1 MHFLVD
7 LLILAILGFCV
18 WQGIK
23 RGILGG
29 ILAVVFILVAVYGGN
44 LVANTYSDEFTNMF
58 RPFVSGYLDRVEA
71 EMLEELTPENLSGLS
86 TEDLF
91 RLERGIEPIF
101 ITSVFTE
108 LGIHESRVHKLTD
121 RYEAER
127 EEGATI
133 NRSLTN
139 VLVYAFCFVL
149 VFVIG
154 FLLLVIG
161 LTVIYNVIPFSFRIP
176 RIKLADKIGGG
187 VLGGVQGL
195 LLVFMLT
202 WLLGYVGLAL
212 PEDLLER
219 SSLTEFFV
227 RFNPM
232 TNHIDL

>member
-7 LLILAILGFCV
+7 LLILAMIGFCV

-29 ILAVVFILVAVYGGN
+29 ILAIAFILVAIYGGN
-44 LVANTYSDEFTNMF
+44 LVANNYSDEFTTMF

-71 EMLEELTPENLSGLS
+71 EVIEEAAPANLAGFS

-91 RLERGIEPIF
+91 RLEPGIEPAVMAM
-101 ITSVFTE
+101 VFTE
-108 LGIHESRVHKLTD
+108 LGVHESRVYKIAD

-127 EEGATI
+127 AEGLSV

-139 VLVYAFCFVL
+139 VLVYAFCFVI
-149 VFVIG
+149 VFVVG
-154 FLLLVIG
+154 FLLILIA
-161 LTVIYNVIPFSFRIP
+161 LTVIYNIIPFSFRIP

-187 VLGGVQGL
+187 ILGGGQGL

-202 WLLGYVGLAL
+202 WILGYLGLIL
-212 PEDLLER
+212 PDELLENTM
-219 SSLTEFFV
+219 LTEFLV